1 MKKKSMV
8 FDIVYSPKKTLLF
21 RNCKRLKI
29 KYINGIKMNTMQ
41 ASKALSIIEKEIN
54 NQKGRV
60 ERAL

>member
-8 FDIVYSPKKTLLF
+8 FDIVYSPKKLCFSEITKDENQIYKWNKNEHNASIKTLV
-21 RNCKRLKI
+21 
-29 KYINGIKMNTMQ
+29 
-41 ASKALSIIEKEIN
+41 IEKEIN

>member
-8 FDIVYSPKKTLLF
+8 FDIVYSPKKTLLS
-21 RNCKRLKI
+21 RNCKKLKI
-29 KYINGIKMNTMQ
+29 KYVNGIKMNTMQ
-41 ASKALSIIEKEIN
+41 ASKALSIVEKEIN